1 MIIKEKGL
9 LRLMKEAYKGSG
21 YTVALDEGET
31 EDYLCISYWGWKV
44 GIAIDAVP
52 RKVLGLLAEHI
63 GKIPTLGEAFKV
75 QKDEVQR
82 ELFETAVAP
91 FNDLRQCIEHWETHK
106 VMKPTKLEWDGARVW
121 QSPRDKT
128 IVLLDPSV
136 AQVALF
142 NDGATDVR
150 LEGSQLMVQGSR
162 SYAAVGKGFVN
173 DGDKELLQPLT
184 EVKWTV

>member
-1 MIIKEKGL
+1 MIVKEKGL

-21 YTVALDEGET
+21 YTVACDEGDY

-44 GIAIDAVP
+44 GIAWDATP

-63 GKIPTLGEAFKV
+63 GRLPTLGEAFKV

-82 ELFETAVAP
+82 ELFETATAP
-91 FNDLRQCIEHWETHK
+91 FDDLRQCIEHWETHK
-106 VMKPTKLEWDGARVW
+106 IMKATKLEWDGARVW

-128 IVLLDPSV
+128 IVLLEPSL
-136 AQVALF
+136 AQLAMF
-142 NDGATDVR
+142 GDGSLDVR
-150 LEGSQLMVQGSR
+150 LEGTQLMMQGKR
-162 SYAAVGKGFVN
+162 SFAAVGKGFIN
-173 DGDKELLQPLT
+173 DGDKELLEHLT